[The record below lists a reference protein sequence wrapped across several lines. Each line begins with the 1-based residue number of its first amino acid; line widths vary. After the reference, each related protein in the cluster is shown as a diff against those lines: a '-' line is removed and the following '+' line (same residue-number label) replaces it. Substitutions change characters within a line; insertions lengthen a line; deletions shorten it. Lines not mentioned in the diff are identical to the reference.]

1 MSTKNTNFWKSLAK
15 AGKSLLAHVNI
26 TFDGATGAI
35 HIEIVPA
42 REQPAPL
49 EQQKTVSNNQVAL
62 QQLPDAAMEQQEPGG
77 ANQADPEEL
86 AVASQGSKK
95 EEKRA

>member
-42 REQPAPL
+42 REQAAPL
-49 EQQKTVSNNQVAL
+49 EPQKTVSNNQAAP
-62 QQLPDAAMEQQEPGG
+62 QQLPDAVTEQQNPSGT
-77 ANQADPEEL
+77 NQDAPEE
-86 AVASQGSKK
+86 AVASQGSHIG
-95 EEKRA
+95 EKSA